1 MSTNWQSIAAALSG
15 GLAGAVDAAGYD
27 PTAATSPSLA
37 TAFGV
42 AGQPQGI
49 PVYGA
54 PQASSGL
61 TPQSA
66 GGFGGMSTMELV
78 MIGGGL
84 LLVAFFVLKRRA

>member
-27 PTAATSPSLA
+27 PTAATQPTLA

-42 AGQPQGI
+42 AGAQQAL

-61 TPQSA
+61 APMA
-66 GGFGGMSTMELV
+66 GGGFLGMSTGELLL
-78 MIGGGL
+78 IGGGL
-84 LLVAFFVLKRRA
+84 ALVAFMILKRRA